1 MPKLFSWLNCAAS
14 AVITLPSGPVSGLHM
29 VTCWPLPAS
38 EHAPVLAAPPAAG
51 ALVAAVPAPPAAGA
65 LVAAVP
71 APLPP
76 HAAIRLANI
85 ASRTAR
91 HNRRDMA
98 FILSLLAIMKNLRAS
113 THPREIESACGAVIR
128 ALISR

>member
-1 MPKLFSWLNCAAS
+1 MPKLFSWLNWAAS

-29 VTCWPLPAS
+29 VICWPLPAS

-71 APLPP
+71 APPAAGALVAAVPAPLPP

-85 ASRTAR
+85 ASKTAR

-98 FILSLLAIMKNLRAS
+98 FILS
-113 THPREIESACGAVIR
+113 
-128 ALISR
+128 